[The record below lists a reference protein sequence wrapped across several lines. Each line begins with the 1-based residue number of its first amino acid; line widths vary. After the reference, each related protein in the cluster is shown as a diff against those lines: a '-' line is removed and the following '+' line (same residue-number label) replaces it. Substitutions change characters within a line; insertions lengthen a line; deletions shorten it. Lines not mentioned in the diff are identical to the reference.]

1 MNAVATPLLTAE
13 QLSALPDDGMDRWLI
28 RGELRE
34 QPMTYR
40 NRTHSRVVI
49 QVATIVNNWLSQQ
62 PEPRGWAGT
71 GDAGCRLTR
80 NPDTVFGV
88 DVLYIS
94 PAIVAQ
100 QTNTT
105 TLIEGAPTLAVEV
118 MSPSDQQE
126 DINDKSDA
134 YLDAGTSLVWLVNC
148 HHRIVTVL
156 RPGAKAEAFDIDEE
170 LSGEPHMP
178 GFRVK
183 VLDLFEGVI

>member
-1 MNAVATPLLTAE
+1 MNAVATPLMTTEEML
-13 QLSALPDDGMDRWLI
+13 ALPDDGTERWLI

-34 QPMTYR
+34 RPMTWR
-40 NRTHSRVVI
+40 NRTHSHVVARVTGVI
-49 QVATIVNNWLSQQ
+49 DLWLSQQ
-62 PEPRGWAGT
+62 PKPRGWLGT
-71 GDAGCRLTR
+71 GDAGCRLSK

-118 MSPSDQQE
+118 LSPSDQQE
-126 DINDKSDA
+126 DIDEKTDA
-134 YLDAGTSLVWLVNC
+134 YLDAGTSLVWIINC
-148 HHRIVTVL
+148 RHRIVTVL
-156 RPGAKAEAFDIDEE
+156 RPGAKVEAFDIDEE
-170 LSGEPHMP
+170 LSAEPHLP

-183 VLDLFEGVI
+183 VRDLFNGVI